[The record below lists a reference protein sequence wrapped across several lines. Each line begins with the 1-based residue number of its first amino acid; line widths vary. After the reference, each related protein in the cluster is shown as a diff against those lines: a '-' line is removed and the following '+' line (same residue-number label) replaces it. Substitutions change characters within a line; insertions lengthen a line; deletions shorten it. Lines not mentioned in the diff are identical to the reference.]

1 MSEIICNLDSII
13 HIFIMEMQKPII
25 STCRNIIFL
34 LCCCLPIIL
43 SAQAQKMLSEQPE
56 QTTYFMDQLDN
67 VRNVYP
73 VVNHDSD
80 LNRNHSIMLP
90 VMGSDH
96 ASPLFC
102 RLEEKINEGN
112 NLQCLFR
119 LGSVSYV
126 NYLERKGDHQ
136 RLMLEQ
142 MRQ

>member
-1 MSEIICNLDSII
+1 MEIQDSILT
-13 HIFIMEMQKPII
+13 
-25 STCRNIIFL
+25 SCRNILIL
-34 LCCCLPIIL
+34 LCCFSPTIL
-43 SAQAQKMLSEQPE
+43 SAQDQKILTQQPE
-56 QTTYFMDQLDN
+56 
-67 VRNVYP
+67 P
-73 VVNHDSD
+73 VTHFTELLENFKNGFPAVNRVPDPI
-80 LNRNHSIMLP
+80 RNHSIMLP
-90 VMGSDH
+90 AQGSDH

-112 NLQCLFR
+112 KLQCLFR